1 MPFYQ
6 STPNLFQKLFS
17 TLFWH
22 GNPNENNVYLTFDDG
37 PHPTITPWVMA
48 QLEKYNFKATFFCVG
63 QNAANHPKIIS
74 ELTAKGHRIGN
85 HTMHH
90 TKGWNTSLEDYIQ
103 DVEACRQIVDSNLF
117 RPPYGRI
124 TPKQINVLKKD
135 YKIIMW
141 SLISCDYL
149 KNLNNIES
157 LKILMKKTKG
167 GSVVVFHDSEKAEK
181 NLKIL
186 LPLYLQFLNDKGFNC
201 IVL

>member
-6 STPNLFQKLFS
+6 STPKLLQKLFS
-17 TLFWH
+17 KLFWY

-37 PHPTITPWVMA
+37 PHPSITPWVMA
-48 QLEKYNFKATFFCVG
+48 QLDKFNFKATFFCVG
-63 QNAANHPKIIS
+63 QNAAKHPKIIS

-103 DVEACRQIVDSNLF
+103 DVEACRQIIDTNLF

-124 TPKQINVLKKD
+124 TPQQINVLKKN

-141 SLISCDYL
+141 SLLSCDYL
-149 KNLNNIES
+149 KDLNNIES